1 MVQVQVVED
10 KLQLCSSSLFLY
22 YSVKIQGRQ
31 DHSSYCSVAIDNLIT
46 WWEGSGWIKWK
57 KGIIQKKMASR
68 FSFIPS
74 FTNIWMSF
82 LKHLNNTPV
91 LSFLKGLPESTR
103 QHRWGS
109 EAVEICSELGNKS
122 YSAFHIMQVLAIFFL
137 IFIFTLFYFTILY
150 WASYCI

>member
-1 MVQVQVVED
+1 
-10 KLQLCSSSLFLY
+10 
-22 YSVKIQGRQ
+22 
-31 DHSSYCSVAIDNLIT
+31 
-46 WWEGSGWIKWK
+46 
-57 KGIIQKKMASR
+57 MASS

-82 LKHLNNTPV
+82 LKHLNNMPV

-122 YSAFHIMQVLAIFFL
+122 YLAFHIMQVLAIVFSCQVHQSDSWPTPIILSSGKAYIPGHVAQTRSIRIFL
-137 IFIFTLFYFTILY
+137 PLGEVSHMIQVTMFHQNC
-150 WASYCI
+150 SGCR